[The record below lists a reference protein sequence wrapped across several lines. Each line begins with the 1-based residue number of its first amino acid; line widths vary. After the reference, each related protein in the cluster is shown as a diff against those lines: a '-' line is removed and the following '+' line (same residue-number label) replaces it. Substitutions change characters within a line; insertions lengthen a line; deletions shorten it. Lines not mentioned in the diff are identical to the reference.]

1 MESWRGFPI
10 FDLSLLAFSLFPAVQ
25 GKCAAKFVFR
35 QSRILEFEGFAMK
48 RRDYQEGSHG
58 RRFFPNKFSMNLAI
72 RSSTGPFRMS
82 DFWVMKAK
90 DSSPGSDGHSDAPL
104 SLGAR
109 FVDRGEELIYI
120 VVAGLLLVTAA
131 VTCGYAA
138 LSAISSFQLGNPLQ
152 GIFSLVNDL
161 LLVLIIMEVLRTVA
175 RFLRKREL
183 NVDVED
189 LVPFLVIG
197 GISAARR
204 ILAIGANLSLN
215 EAQHVEHQAGNIGAS
230 VNWDRFNQAMIELGV
245 DAGLIIV
252 ITLALLII
260 HRYTLQRG

>member
-1 MESWRGFPI
+1 MQGKEGSPRPNGPPGI
-10 FDLSLLAFSLFPAVQ
+10 SLSLS
-25 GKCAAKFVFR
+25 G
-35 QSRILEFEGFAMK
+35 
-48 RRDYQEGSHG
+48 
-58 RRFFPNKFSMNLAI
+58 
-72 RSSTGPFRMS
+72 
-82 DFWVMKAK
+82 
-90 DSSPGSDGHSDAPL
+90 
-104 SLGAR
+104 R
-109 FVDRGEELIYI
+109 FVDRGEEFVYI
-120 VVAGLLLVTAA
+120 LVAGLLLITAA

-138 LSAISSFQLGNPLQ
+138 LSAISYFQRAEPLQ

-215 EAQHVEHQAGNIGAS
+215 EAQHVEHQTGNIGAG

-245 DAGLIIV
+245 DAVLIIV
-252 ITLALLII
+252 ITLSLLII

>member
-1 MESWRGFPI
+1 MRDSCAMRGKESPPNS
-10 FDLSLLAFSLFPAVQ
+10 D
-25 GKCAAKFVFR
+25 
-35 QSRILEFEGFAMK
+35 
-48 RRDYQEGSHG
+48 SH
-58 RRFFPNKFSMNLAI
+58 
-72 RSSTGPFRMS
+72 TGAS
-82 DFWVMKAK
+82 Q
-90 DSSPGSDGHSDAPL
+90 
-104 SLGAR
+104 SLGGR
-109 FVDRGEELIYI
+109 FVDRGEEFIYT
-120 VVAGLLLVTAA
+120 VVAGLLLITAA

-138 LSAISSFQLGNPLQ
+138 FSSINYFKRNPLQ

-204 ILAIGANLSLN
+204 ILAIGASLSLN
-215 EAQHVEHQAGNIGAS
+215 EAQHVEHQVGNIDAS
-230 VNWDRFNQAMIELGV
+230 LNWDRFNQAMIELGV

-260 HRYTLQRG
+260 HRYTLQRGLTSGSP

>member
-1 MESWRGFPI
+1 MRDSCAMPGKESP
-10 FDLSLLAFSLFPAVQ
+10 
-25 GKCAAKFVFR
+25 
-35 QSRILEFEGFAMK
+35 
-48 RRDYQEGSHG
+48 
-58 RRFFPNKFSMNLAI
+58 PNSD
-72 RSSTGPFRMS
+72 SDTGAS
-82 DFWVMKAK
+82 Q
-90 DSSPGSDGHSDAPL
+90 
-104 SLGAR
+104 SLGGR
-109 FVDRGEELIYI
+109 FVDRGEEFIYM
-120 VVAGLLLVTAA
+120 VVAGLLLITAA

-138 LSAISSFQLGNPLQ
+138 FSSINYFNRGNPLQ

-215 EAQHVEHQAGNIGAS
+215 EAQHVEHQVGNIGAGL
-230 VNWDRFNQAMIELGV
+230 NWDRFNQAMIELGV
-245 DAGLIIV
+245 DAGLIIAV
-252 ITLALLII
+252 TLALLII
-260 HRYTLQRG
+260 HRYTLQRGLTGGSP

>member
-1 MESWRGFPI
+1 
-10 FDLSLLAFSLFPAVQ
+10 
-25 GKCAAKFVFR
+25 
-35 QSRILEFEGFAMK
+35 
-48 RRDYQEGSHG
+48 
-58 RRFFPNKFSMNLAI
+58 
-72 RSSTGPFRMS
+72 MS
-82 DFWVMKAK
+82 DFCVMAGK
-90 DSSPGSDGHSDAPL
+90 DSSPGSEGHTGASL
-104 SLGAR
+104 SLGGR

-120 VVAGLLLVTAA
+120 VVAGFLLITAV

-138 LSAISSFQLGNPLQ
+138 LSAIRSFQLGNPLQ

-161 LLVLIIMEVLRTVA
+161 LLVLIIMELLRTVG

-215 EAQHVEHQAGNIGAS
+215 EAQHVEHEAANIGAS
-230 VNWDRFNQAMIELGV
+230 VNWDRYNQAMIELGV

>member
-1 MESWRGFPI
+1 MRGKESP
-10 FDLSLLAFSLFPAVQ
+10 
-25 GKCAAKFVFR
+25 
-35 QSRILEFEGFAMK
+35 
-48 RRDYQEGSHG
+48 
-58 RRFFPNKFSMNLAI
+58 PN
-72 RSSTGPFRMS
+72 S
-82 DFWVMKAK
+82 DSQIGA
-90 DSSPGSDGHSDAPL
+90 SQT
-104 SLGAR
+104 LGGR
-109 FVDRGEELIYI
+109 FVDRGEEFIYM
-120 VVAGLLLVTAA
+120 VVAGLLLITAA

-138 LSAISSFQLGNPLQ
+138 FSSINYFKRGNPLQ

-215 EAQHVEHQAGNIGAS
+215 EVQHVEHQVGDIGAS
-230 VNWDRFNQAMIELGV
+230 LNRDRFNQAMIELGV

-260 HRYTLQRG
+260 HRYTLQRGLTRVSDIS

>member
-1 MESWRGFPI
+1 
-10 FDLSLLAFSLFPAVQ
+10 
-25 GKCAAKFVFR
+25 
-35 QSRILEFEGFAMK
+35 
-48 RRDYQEGSHG
+48 
-58 RRFFPNKFSMNLAI
+58 
-72 RSSTGPFRMS
+72 MS
-82 DFWVMKAK
+82 DFCVMAGK
-90 DSSPGSDGHSDAPL
+90 DSSPGSEGHTGAPL
-104 SLGAR
+104 SLGGR

-120 VVAGLLLVTAA
+120 VVAGFLLITAA

-138 LSAISSFQLGNPLQ
+138 LSAIRSFQLGNPLQ

-161 LLVLIIMEVLRTVA
+161 LLVLIIMELLRTVG

-215 EAQHVEHQAGNIGAS
+215 EAQHVEHQAAANIGAS

>member
-1 MESWRGFPI
+1 
-10 FDLSLLAFSLFPAVQ
+10 
-25 GKCAAKFVFR
+25 
-35 QSRILEFEGFAMK
+35 
-48 RRDYQEGSHG
+48 
-58 RRFFPNKFSMNLAI
+58 
-72 RSSTGPFRMS
+72 MS
-82 DFWVMKAK
+82 DLCVMGGK
-90 DSSPGSDGHSDAPL
+90 DGSPGSDGQTGSSL
-104 SLGAR
+104 SLGGR

-120 VVAGLLLVTAA
+120 VVACFLLITAA
-131 VTCGYAA
+131 VTCGYSA

-161 LLVLIIMEVLRTVA
+161 LLVLIIMEVLRTVG

-204 ILAIGANLSLN
+204 ILAIGANFSLN
-215 EAQHVEHQAGNIGAS
+215 EAHHVEHEAGNIGAS

-260 HRYTLQRG
+260 HRYTLQRA

>member
-1 MESWRGFPI
+1 MR
-10 FDLSLLAFSLFPAVQ
+10 
-25 GKCAAKFVFR
+25 
-35 QSRILEFEGFAMK
+35 
-48 RRDYQEGSHG
+48 
-58 RRFFPNKFSMNLAI
+58 
-72 RSSTGPFRMS
+72 
-82 DFWVMKAK
+82 
-90 DSSPGSDGHSDAPL
+90 DSSAMRDKEGPPNSDSHTGASQ
-104 SLGAR
+104 SLGGR
-109 FVDRGEELIYI
+109 FVDRGEEFIYM
-120 VVAGLLLVTAA
+120 VVAGLLLITAA

-138 LSAISSFQLGNPLQ
+138 FSSINYFKRGSPLQ

-215 EAQHVEHQAGNIGAS
+215 EAQHVEHEVGNIGAS
-230 VNWDRFNQAMIELGV
+230 LNRDRFNQAMIELGV

-260 HRYTLQRG
+260 HRYTLQRGLARGSP

>member
-1 MESWRGFPI
+1 MRG
-10 FDLSLLAFSLFPAVQ
+10 
-25 GKCAAKFVFR
+25 K
-35 QSRILEFEGFAMK
+35 EGPPNA
-48 RRDYQEGSHG
+48 DSH
-58 RRFFPNKFSMNLAI
+58 
-72 RSSTGPFRMS
+72 TGA
-82 DFWVMKAK
+82 WQ
-90 DSSPGSDGHSDAPL
+90 
-104 SLGAR
+104 SLGRR
-109 FVDRGEELIYI
+109 FVDRGEEFIYT
-120 VVAGLLLVTAA
+120 VVAGLLLITAA

-138 LSAISSFQLGNPLQ
+138 FSSINYFKRGNPLQ

-161 LLVLIIMEVLRTVA
+161 LLVLIIMEVMRTVA
-175 RFLRKREL
+175 QFLRKREL

-215 EAQHVEHQAGNIGAS
+215 EAQHVEHQVGNIGAS
-230 VNWDRFNQAMIELGV
+230 LNWDRFNQAMIELGV

-260 HRYTLQRG
+260 HRYTLQRGLARESP

>member
-1 MESWRGFPI
+1 MRDLCAMRGKESPPN
-10 FDLSLLAFSLFPAVQ
+10 S
-25 GKCAAKFVFR
+25 
-35 QSRILEFEGFAMK
+35 E
-48 RRDYQEGSHG
+48 SHTGASQFLGG
-58 RRFFPNKFSMNLAI
+58 RL
-72 RSSTGPFRMS
+72 
-82 DFWVMKAK
+82 
-90 DSSPGSDGHSDAPL
+90 
-104 SLGAR
+104 
-109 FVDRGEELIYI
+109 VDRGEEFIYM
-120 VVAGLLLVTAA
+120 VVAGLLLITAA

-138 LSAISSFQLGNPLQ
+138 FSSINYFKRNPLQ

-204 ILAIGANLSLN
+204 ILAIGASLSLN
-215 EAQHVEHQAGNIGAS
+215 EAQHVEHQVGNIDAS
-230 VNWDRFNQAMIELGV
+230 LNWDRFNQAMIELGV
-245 DAGLIIV
+245 DAGLIVV

-260 HRYTLQRG
+260 HRYTLHRGSTRGSP

>member
-1 MESWRGFPI
+1 MRDSCAMRG
-10 FDLSLLAFSLFPAVQ
+10 
-25 GKCAAKFVFR
+25 K
-35 QSRILEFEGFAMK
+35 EGP
-48 RRDYQEGSHG
+48 
-58 RRFFPNKFSMNLAI
+58 PN
-72 RSSTGPFRMS
+72 S
-82 DFWVMKAK
+82 DNHIGA
-90 DSSPGSDGHSDAPL
+90 SQ
-104 SLGAR
+104 SLGGR
-109 FVDRGEELIYI
+109 FVDRGEEFIYT
-120 VVAGLLLVTAA
+120 VVAGLLLITAA

-138 LSAISSFQLGNPLQ
+138 FSSINYFKRGTPLQ

-175 RFLRKREL
+175 RFLRKRDL

-215 EAQHVEHQAGNIGAS
+215 EAQHVEHQVGNIGES
-230 VNWDRFNQAMIELGV
+230 LNGDRFNQAMIELGV

-252 ITLALLII
+252 VTLALLII
-260 HRYTLQRG
+260 HRYTLQRGALGR